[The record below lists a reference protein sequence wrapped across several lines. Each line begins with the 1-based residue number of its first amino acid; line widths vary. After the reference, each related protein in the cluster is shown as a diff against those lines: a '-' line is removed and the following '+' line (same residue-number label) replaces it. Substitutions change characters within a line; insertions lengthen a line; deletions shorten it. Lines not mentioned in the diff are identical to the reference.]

1 MAGVSDVVVRT
12 GAGDVGGARDG
23 DGVGRWLGIPY
34 AHVTRGMSPDAP
46 ESWTGTR
53 EATEFGA
60 ACPQPAGGDL
70 VPGAALGAPTDEQ
83 CLFANVWAPSGDG
96 PHPVLVWIYGGSFL
110 TGAAS
115 QPMYDGAALARRGAV
130 VVSLN
135 YRVGPFGFLAPT
147 SELAERG
154 WTANCGLHDVVA
166 GLTWVRREIA
176 AFGGD
181 ASNVTV
187 FGESAGAGVIAHLL
201 GAPGRADWFDRAIV
215 QSASTGRT
223 FDTPTATLV
232 TEAYLRALGGI
243 DALFDAP
250 PQRLVDAI
258 GKVMTDPAVFGA
270 VGFMPFHPA
279 VDGTLVSDAPD
290 QAVRSGAHAGADL
303 LVSVTRDEMT
313 LFVDAATI
321 EPDRLRKR
329 VSRYASITVDGAG
342 EVIHRYEAHLR
353 SCALPYEPIDVW
365 GAIYS
370 DREMA
375 MPTRRYLDD
384 AAAHHH
390 AAYGAYVDW
399 SAPPRADGRPLGATH
414 AVDLPFTFS
423 TLDVDGWRDFLGA
436 NRERAAAADHLA
448 AHTGDTWVAFARGGD
463 PGWPRWN
470 EGRIMQGLGETL
482 RAVTDPIGARVALW
496 DGIE

>member
-1 MAGVSDVVVRT
+1 VR
-12 GAGDVGGARDG
+12 GAVDG
-23 DGVGRWLGIPY
+23 DGVTRWLGIPY
-34 AHVTRGMSPDAP
+34 ARVTRGRPP
-46 ESWTGTR
+46 RPVEPWTGTR
-53 EATEFGA
+53 EAVAFGA

-83 CLFANVWAPSGDG
+83 CLSANVWAPSGDG

-115 QPMYDGAALARRGAV
+115 QAMYDGAALARRGAV

-147 SELAERG
+147 PDLAERG
-154 WTANCGLHDVVA
+154 WIANCGLHDVVA
-166 GLTWVRREIA
+166 GLSWVRREIA

-181 ASNVTV
+181 ATNVTV

-201 GAPGRADWFDRAIV
+201 GAPGRAELFDRAIL

-223 FDTPTATLV
+223 FDAPTATLV
-232 TEAYLRALGGI
+232 TDAYVRALGGI
-243 DALFDAP
+243 DALFDATSEH
-250 PQRLVDAI
+250 LVDAVS
-258 GKVMTDPAVFGA
+258 KVMTDPAVFGA

-279 VDGTLVSDAPD
+279 IDGVLVSEAPD
-290 QAVRSGAHAGADL
+290 RAVQLGTHRGADL

-313 LFVDAATI
+313 LFVDAVTM
-321 EPDRLRKR
+321 EPERLRKR
-329 VSRYASITVDGAG
+329 VGRYAAIGLDGAD
-342 EVIHRYEAHLR
+342 EIIHRYDDHLR
-353 SCALPYEPIDVW
+353 ASGLPHEPVDVW

-375 MPTRRYLDD
+375 MPTRRYLD
-384 AAAHHH
+384 H
-390 AAYGAYVDW
+390 AAEHHDAVYGAYVDW
-399 SAPPRADGRPLGATH
+399 SAPPRGDGRPLGAAH

-423 TLDVDGWRDFLGA
+423 TLDVEGWRDFLGA
-436 NRERAAAADHLA
+436 TGGRAAAADRLA
-448 AHTGDTWVAFARGGD
+448 AYLGDAWVGFAGDGD
-463 PGWPRWN
+463 PGWTRWR
-470 EGRIMQGLGETL
+470 EGRAMQGLGDTV
-482 RAVTDPIGARVALW
+482 RTVADPIGVRVALW